1 MSELTVL
8 TAYIIK
14 TANGDKV
21 SRGEF
26 CEAMNSLATL
36 ARKANN
42 NGLGKDEVLYLSN
55 LILENIEK
63 GNADEMKSHYRT
75 FLKLKEIME
84 ELQK

>member
-1 MSELTVL
+1 MRELTIL

-14 TANGDKV
+14 AANGDKV

-26 CEAMNSLATL
+26 CEAMDALAVL
-36 ARKANN
+36 SRKTNN

-55 LILENIEK
+55 LILEDIRK
-63 GNADEMKSHYRT
+63 DTADEMKSHYRT

>member
-1 MSELTVL
+1 MSELTIL

-21 SRGEF
+21 SKGEF
-26 CEAMNSLATL
+26 CEAMNALATL
-36 ARKANN
+36 TRKANN
-42 NGLGKDEVLYLSN
+42 NGLGKDEILYLSS
-55 LILENIEK
+55 LIWEDIGK

-75 FLKLKEIME
+75 FLKLREIME